1 MADKIKVAIADDHKI
16 FRSGVI
22 NTLTPYDNINVVF
35 EAEDGEHLLK
45 IMEEEQVPDVILMDL
60 KMPNMDGI
68 QATVQVKERFPE
80 IKIIILT
87 MYEDDNFI
95 VHLVENGA
103 NAYLLKNAE
112 PEEIYEA
119 ICTTYEKG
127 FYFSENVN
135 LALLKKVLHKN
146 RQQFKPTFRNNNA
159 NTELQLNER
168 EKEVLQLICN
178 EFTTQEISEKI
189 FLSPRTVEGIRQKLL
204 EKTSAKNTVGLVVYA
219 FRNGLIE

>member
-1 MADKIKVAIADDHKI
+1 MTHIKVAIADDHKI

-22 NTLTPYDNINVVF
+22 NTLIPYENISFIF
-35 EAEDGEHLLK
+35 EADDGLHLLQ
-45 IMEEEQVPDVILMDL
+45 IMETQQPDVILMDL

-68 QATVQVKERFPE
+68 EATIKVKEKYPDV
-80 IKIIILT
+80 KIIILT

-119 ICTTYEKG
+119 ICTTFEKG
-127 FYFSENVN
+127 FYFNENVN

-146 RQQFKPTFRNNNA
+146 KQQFKPTLKN
-159 NTELQLNER
+159 EIQLNDR
-168 EKEVLQLICN
+168 EQEVLKLICN
-178 EFTTQEISEKI
+178 ELTTQEISEQI

-204 EKTSAKNTVGLVVYA
+204 EKINVKNSVGLVLYA

>member
-1 MADKIKVAIADDHKI
+1 MAHIKVAIADDHKI

-22 NTLTPYDNINVVF
+22 NTLVPYENIRFVF
-35 EAEDGEHLLK
+35 EADDGLHLLQS
-45 IMEEEQVPDVILMDL
+45 MELQRPDVILMDL

-68 QATVQVKERFPE
+68 EATIKVKEKYPDV
-80 IKIIILT
+80 KVIILT

-127 FYFSENVN
+127 FYFNENVN

-146 RQQFKPTFRNNNA
+146 KQQFKPTLKN
-159 NTELQLNER
+159 EIQLNDR
-168 EKEVLQLICN
+168 EQEVLKLICN
-178 EFTTQEISEKI
+178 ECTTQEISEQI

-204 EKTSAKNTVGLVVYA
+204 EKLNVKNSVGLVLYA

>member
-1 MADKIKVAIADDHKI
+1 MQPPIKVAIADDHKI

-22 NTLTPYDNINVVF
+22 NTLTPYENISVVF
-35 EAEDGEHLLK
+35 EAEDGEHLLE
-45 IMEEEQVPDVILMDL
+45 IMQQQQPDVILMDL
-60 KMPNMDGI
+60 KMPKMDGI
-68 QATVQVKERFPE
+68 QATIKVREKYPQVKV
-80 IKIIILT
+80 IILT

-103 NAYLLKNAE
+103 NAYLLKNSE

-119 ICTTYEKG
+119 ICTTFDKG
-127 FYFSENVN
+127 FYFNENVN

-146 RQQFKPTFRNNNA
+146 KQQFKPTFKNEVQLSDR
-159 NTELQLNER
+159 EL
-168 EKEVLQLICN
+168 EVLKLICN

-189 FLSPRTVEGIRQKLL
+189 FLSPRTVEGLRQKLL
-204 EKTSAKNTVGLVVYA
+204 EKLNVKNTVGLVLYA

>member
-1 MADKIKVAIADDHKI
+1 MAHIKVAIADDHKI

-22 NTLTPYDNINVVF
+22 NTLIPYENIRFVF
-35 EAEDGEHLLK
+35 EADDGLHLLQN
-45 IMEEEQVPDVILMDL
+45 MESQQPDVILMDL

-68 QATVQVKERFPE
+68 EATIKVKEKYPDV
-80 IKIIILT
+80 KVIILT

-119 ICTTYEKG
+119 ICTTFEKG
-127 FYFSENVN
+127 FYFNDNVN

-146 RQQFKPTFRNNNA
+146 KQQFKPTLKN
-159 NTELQLNER
+159 EIQLNDR
-168 EKEVLQLICN
+168 EQEVLKLICN
-178 EFTTQEISEKI
+178 ELTTQEISEQI

-204 EKTSAKNTVGLVVYA
+204 EKINVKNSVGLVLYA

>member
-1 MADKIKVAIADDHKI
+1 MAHIKVAIADDHKI

-22 NTLTPYDNINVVF
+22 NTLIPYENIRFVF
-35 EAEDGEHLLK
+35 EADDGLHLLE
-45 IMEEEQVPDVILMDL
+45 IMEQQQPDVILMDL

-68 QATVQVKERFPE
+68 EATIKVKEKYPNV
-80 IKIIILT
+80 KIIILT

-103 NAYLLKNAE
+103 NAYLLKNAD

-127 FYFSENVN
+127 FYFNENVN

-146 RQQFKPTFRNNNA
+146 KQQFKPTLKN
-159 NTELQLNER
+159 EIQLNDR
-168 EKEVLQLICN
+168 EQEVLKLICN
-178 EFTTQEISEKI
+178 EYTTQEISEKI

-204 EKTSAKNTVGLVVYA
+204 EKLNVKNSVGLVLYA

>member
-1 MADKIKVAIADDHKI
+1 MAHIKVAIADDHKI

-22 NTLTPYDNINVVF
+22 NTLIPYDNISFIF
-35 EAEDGEHLLK
+35 EADDGLHLLQ
-45 IMEEEQVPDVILMDL
+45 IMETQQPDVILMDL

-68 QATVQVKERFPE
+68 EATIKVKEKYPDV
-80 IKIIILT
+80 KVIILT

-119 ICTTYEKG
+119 ICTTFEKG
-127 FYFSENVN
+127 FYFNENVN

-146 RQQFKPTFRNNNA
+146 KQQFKPTLKN
-159 NTELQLNER
+159 EIQLNDR
-168 EKEVLQLICN
+168 EQEVLKLICN
-178 EFTTQEISEKI
+178 ELTTQEISEQI

-204 EKTSAKNTVGLVVYA
+204 EKINVKNSVGLVLYA

>member
-1 MADKIKVAIADDHKI
+1 MLLPIKVAIADDHKI

-22 NTLTPYDNINVVF
+22 QTLTPYENINVVF
-35 EAEDGEHLLK
+35 EAEDGEHLLQ
-45 IMEEEQVPDVILMDL
+45 IMQDQLPDVILMDL
-60 KMPNMDGI
+60 KMPKMDGI
-68 QATVQVKERFPE
+68 QATIKVREKYPQV
-80 IKIIILT
+80 KIIILT

-103 NAYLLKNAE
+103 NAYLLKNSE

-127 FYFSENVN
+127 FYFNENVN

-146 RQQFKPTFRNNNA
+146 KQQFKPTFKNEVQLTDR
-159 NTELQLNER
+159 EL
-168 EKEVLQLICN
+168 EVLKLICS
-178 EFTTQEISEKI
+178 EQTTQEISEQI
-189 FLSPRTVEGIRQKLL
+189 FLSPRTVEGLRQKLL
-204 EKTSAKNTVGLVVYA
+204 EKLGVKNTVGLVLYA

>member
-1 MADKIKVAIADDHKI
+1 MAHIKVAIADDHKI

-22 NTLTPYDNINVVF
+22 NTLVPYENIRFVF
-35 EAEDGEHLLK
+35 EADDGFHLLQS
-45 IMEEEQVPDVILMDL
+45 MEQQLPDVILMDL

-68 QATVQVKERFPE
+68 EATIKVKEKYPDV
-80 IKIIILT
+80 KVIILT

-119 ICTTYEKG
+119 ICTTYDKG
-127 FYFSENVN
+127 FYFNENVN

-146 RQQFKPTFRNNNA
+146 KQQFKPTLKN
-159 NTELQLNER
+159 EVQLNDR
-168 EKEVLQLICN
+168 EQEVLKLICN
-178 EFTTQEISEKI
+178 EYTTQEISEQI

-204 EKTSAKNTVGLVVYA
+204 EKLNVKNSVGLVLYA

>member
-1 MADKIKVAIADDHKI
+1 MTHHIKVAIADDHKI

-22 NTLTPYDNINVVF
+22 NTLIPYENISVIF
-35 EAEDGEHLLK
+35 EAEDGQHLLD
-45 IMEEEQVPDVILMDL
+45 IMETQQPDVILMDL

-68 QATVQVKERFPE
+68 EATVKVKAKFPDVRV
-80 IKIIILT
+80 IILT

-119 ICTTYEKG
+119 ICTTYDKG
-127 FYFSENVN
+127 FYFNENVN
-135 LALLKKVLHKN
+135 LALLKKVLHKTK
-146 RQQFKPTFRNNNA
+146 QQIKPTLKN
-159 NTELQLNER
+159 EVQLNDR
-168 EKEVLQLICN
+168 ELEVLKLICN
-178 EFTTQEISEKI
+178 EFTTQEISEKV

-204 EKTSAKNTVGLVVYA
+204 EKLNVKNSVGIVLYA

>member
-1 MADKIKVAIADDHKI
+1 MAHIKVAIADDHKI

-22 NTLTPYDNINVVF
+22 NTLTPYENISFIF
-35 EAEDGEHLLK
+35 EADDGLHLLQ
-45 IMEEEQVPDVILMDL
+45 IMETQQPDVILMDL

-68 QATVQVKERFPE
+68 EATIKVKEKYPDV
-80 IKIIILT
+80 KIIILT

-119 ICTTYEKG
+119 ICTTFDKG
-127 FYFSENVN
+127 FYFNENVN

-146 RQQFKPTFRNNNA
+146 KQQFKPTLKN
-159 NTELQLNER
+159 EIQLNDR
-168 EKEVLQLICN
+168 EQEVLKLICN
-178 EFTTQEISEKI
+178 ELTTQEISEQI

-204 EKTSAKNTVGLVVYA
+204 EKINVKNSVGLVLYA

>member
-1 MADKIKVAIADDHKI
+1 MADQIKVAIADDHKI

-22 NTLTPYDNINVVF
+22 NTLTPYHNINVVF
-35 EAEDGEHLLK
+35 EAEDGEHLLN
-45 IMEEEQVPDVILMDL
+45 IIEGQVPDVILMDL

-68 QATVQVKERFPE
+68 QATVLVKEKYPDV
-80 IKIIILT
+80 KVIILT

-146 RQQFKPTFRNNNA
+146 RQQFKPTFRNSNTH
-159 NTELQLNER
+159 TELQLNDR

-178 EFTTQEISEKI
+178 ECTTQEISEKI

>member
-1 MADKIKVAIADDHKI
+1 MAHIKVAIADDHKI

-22 NTLTPYDNINVVF
+22 NTLIPYENIRFVF
-35 EAEDGEHLLK
+35 EADDGLHLLQN
-45 IMEEEQVPDVILMDL
+45 METQQPDVILMDL

-68 QATVQVKERFPE
+68 EATIKVKEKYPDV
-80 IKIIILT
+80 KVIILT

-119 ICTTYEKG
+119 ICTTFEKG
-127 FYFSENVN
+127 FYFNDNVN

-146 RQQFKPTFRNNNA
+146 KQQFKPTLKN
-159 NTELQLNER
+159 EIQLNDR
-168 EKEVLQLICN
+168 EQEVLKLICN
-178 EFTTQEISEKI
+178 ELTTQEISEQI

-204 EKTSAKNTVGLVVYA
+204 EKINVKNSVGLVLYA
-219 FRNGLIE
+219 FRNVLIE

>member
-1 MADKIKVAIADDHKI
+1 MTHCIKVAIADDHKI

-22 NTLTPYDNINVVF
+22 NTLTPYENINVIF
-35 EAEDGEHLLK
+35 EADDGEHLLQL
-45 IMEEEQVPDVILMDL
+45 IAQQQPDVILMDL

-68 QATVQVKERFPE
+68 QATVKVKEKYPHV
-80 IKIIILT
+80 KIIVLT

-127 FYFSENVN
+127 FYFNENVN

-146 RQQFKPTFRNNNA
+146 KQQFKPTLKN
-159 NTELQLNER
+159 EVQLNDR
-168 EKEVLQLICN
+168 EQEVLRLICN
-178 EFTTQEISEKI
+178 ECTTQEISEQI
-189 FLSPRTVEGIRQKLL
+189 YLSPRTVEGIRQKLL
-204 EKTSAKNTVGLVVYA
+204 EKLNVKNSVGLVLYA

>member
-1 MADKIKVAIADDHKI
+1 MQPPIKVAIADDHKI

-22 NTLTPYDNINVVF
+22 NTLTPYENISVVF
-35 EAEDGEHLLK
+35 EAEDGEHLLE
-45 IMEEEQVPDVILMDL
+45 IMQQQQPDVILMDL
-60 KMPNMDGI
+60 KMPKMDGI
-68 QATVQVKERFPE
+68 QATIKVREKYPHVKV
-80 IKIIILT
+80 IILT

-103 NAYLLKNAE
+103 NAYLLKNSE

-119 ICTTYEKG
+119 ICTTFDKG
-127 FYFSENVN
+127 FYFNENVN

-146 RQQFKPTFRNNNA
+146 KQQFKPTFKNEVQLSDR
-159 NTELQLNER
+159 EL
-168 EKEVLQLICN
+168 EVLKLICN

-189 FLSPRTVEGIRQKLL
+189 FLSPRTVEGLRQKLL
-204 EKTSAKNTVGLVVYA
+204 EKLNVKNTVGLVLYA

>member
-1 MADKIKVAIADDHKI
+1 MLPPIKVAIADDHKI

-22 NTLTPYDNINVVF
+22 NTLTPYANINVVF
-35 EAEDGEHLLK
+35 EAEDGEHLLE
-45 IMEEEQVPDVILMDL
+45 IMQEQQPDVILMDL
-60 KMPNMDGI
+60 KMPKMDGI
-68 QATVQVKERFPE
+68 QATIKVKEKFPDV
-80 IKIIILT
+80 KVIILT

-119 ICTTYEKG
+119 ICTTFDKG
-127 FYFSENVN
+127 FYFNENVN

-146 RQQFKPTFRNNNA
+146 KQQFKPTFKNEVQLSDR
-159 NTELQLNER
+159 EL
-168 EKEVLQLICN
+168 EVLKLICN
-178 EFTTQEISEKI
+178 EFTTQEISEQI
-189 FLSPRTVEGIRQKLL
+189 FLSPRTVEGLRQKLL
-204 EKTSAKNTVGLVVYA
+204 EKLTVKNTVGLVLYA

>member
-1 MADKIKVAIADDHKI
+1 MLPPIKVAIADDHKI

-22 NTLTPYDNINVVF
+22 NTLTPYANINVIF
-35 EAEDGEHLLK
+35 EAEDGEHLLE
-45 IMEEEQVPDVILMDL
+45 IMQGQVPDVILMDL
-60 KMPNMDGI
+60 KMPKMDGI
-68 QATVQVKERFPE
+68 QATIKVREKYPQVKV
-80 IKIIILT
+80 IILT

-119 ICTTYEKG
+119 ICTTFDKG
-127 FYFSENVN
+127 FYFNENVN

-146 RQQFKPTFRNNNA
+146 KQQFKPTFKNEVQLSDR
-159 NTELQLNER
+159 EL
-168 EKEVLQLICN
+168 EVLKLICN
-178 EFTTQEISEKI
+178 EFTTQEISEQI
-189 FLSPRTVEGIRQKLL
+189 FLSPRTVEGLRQKLL
-204 EKTSAKNTVGLVVYA
+204 EKLNVKNTVGLVLYA

>member
-1 MADKIKVAIADDHKI
+1 MLLPIKVAIADDHKI

-22 NTLTPYDNINVVF
+22 QTLTPYENINVVF
-35 EAEDGEHLLK
+35 EAEDGEHLLQ
-45 IMEEEQVPDVILMDL
+45 IMQDQLPDVILMDL
-60 KMPNMDGI
+60 KMPKMDGI
-68 QATVQVKERFPE
+68 QATIKVREKYPQV
-80 IKIIILT
+80 KIIILT

-103 NAYLLKNAE
+103 NAYLLKNSE

-127 FYFSENVN
+127 FYFNENVN

-146 RQQFKPTFRNNNA
+146 KQQFKPTFKNEVQLTDR
-159 NTELQLNER
+159 EL
-168 EKEVLQLICN
+168 EVLKLICS
-178 EFTTQEISEKI
+178 EQTTQEISEQI
-189 FLSPRTVEGIRQKLL
+189 YLSPRTVEGLRQKLL
-204 EKTSAKNTVGLVVYA
+204 EKLGVKNTVGLVLYA

>member
-1 MADKIKVAIADDHKI
+1 MAHIKVAIADDHKI

-22 NTLTPYDNINVVF
+22 NTLIPYENIRFVF
-35 EAEDGEHLLK
+35 EADDGLHLLQ
-45 IMEEEQVPDVILMDL
+45 IMETQQPDVILMDL

-68 QATVQVKERFPE
+68 EATIKVKEKYPDV
-80 IKIIILT
+80 KVIILT

-119 ICTTYEKG
+119 ICTTFEKG
-127 FYFSENVN
+127 FYFNDNVN

-146 RQQFKPTFRNNNA
+146 KQQFKPTLKN
-159 NTELQLNER
+159 EIQLNDR
-168 EKEVLQLICN
+168 EQEVLKLICN
-178 EFTTQEISEKI
+178 ELTTQEISEQI

-204 EKTSAKNTVGLVVYA
+204 EKINVKNSVGLVLYA

>member
-1 MADKIKVAIADDHKI
+1 MQPPIKVAIADDHKI

-35 EAEDGEHLLK
+35 EAEDGEHLLE
-45 IMEEEQVPDVILMDL
+45 IMQQQQPDVILMDL
-60 KMPNMDGI
+60 KMPKMDGI
-68 QATVQVKERFPE
+68 QATIKVREKYPHVKV
-80 IKIIILT
+80 IILT

-103 NAYLLKNAE
+103 NAYLLKNSE

-119 ICTTYEKG
+119 ICTTFDKG
-127 FYFSENVN
+127 FYFNENVN

-146 RQQFKPTFRNNNA
+146 KQQFKPTFKNEVQLSDR
-159 NTELQLNER
+159 EL
-168 EKEVLQLICN
+168 EVLKLICN

-189 FLSPRTVEGIRQKLL
+189 FLSPRTVEGLRQKLL
-204 EKTSAKNTVGLVVYA
+204 EKLNVKNTVGLVLYA

>member
-1 MADKIKVAIADDHKI
+1 MAHHIKVAIADDHKI

-22 NTLTPYDNINVVF
+22 NTLIPYENISIVF
-35 EAEDGEHLLK
+35 EADDGLHLLQ
-45 IMEEEQVPDVILMDL
+45 IMEKQLPDVILMDL

-68 QATVQVKERFPE
+68 EATIKVKEKYPDV
-80 IKIIILT
+80 KVIILT

-119 ICTTYEKG
+119 ICTTYDKG
-127 FYFSENVN
+127 FYFNENVN
-135 LALLKKVLHKN
+135 LALLKKVLHKTK
-146 RQQFKPTFRNNNA
+146 QQIKPTLKN
-159 NTELQLNER
+159 EVQLNDR
-168 EKEVLQLICN
+168 EQEVLKLICN
-178 EFTTQEISEKI
+178 EYTTQEISEQI

-204 EKTSAKNTVGLVVYA
+204 EKLNVKNSVGLVLYA
-219 FRNGLIE
+219 FRNGIIE